1 MLKHKRLI
9 FGATAAA
16 MTAIALLFG
25 GVFHGSSSSA
35 TNPAAAA
42 LPARAAALSAQ
53 FATGFSG
60 QTAHTTQGIV
70 AGLQAS
76 LRNNPDNLGKLD
88 ALGLAYQQRARETGD
103 PTYYTKSQ
111 EVLDHA
117 LSLVPN
123 DLTATSGLGS
133 LALSRHKFAEA
144 LVFGRRAHALS
155 PTTTR
160 NYGVIGDALIELG
173 RYHAAFVTYDRMAT
187 VRPSLS
193 SYSRVA
199 HALDLLGRTKLAIS
213 DMKLAVDASLG
224 QGEAEA
230 WSHVQLGK
238 IYWEI
243 GRVAATGAED
253 RAALRAYP
261 GYPLALDALARV
273 QAAEGHMQAAIAAET
288 EAVNRIPL
296 PQYVSFLGD
305 LYHATGHE
313 AAARKQYGLIAV
325 IDKLLAANGVNS
337 DLEISVFDSDHHITP
352 TATVALAGKAFHER
366 PSIDGN
372 DALAWALTRD
382 GQCAAALPHANRAL
396 RLGTK
401 DALKFFHRGMT
412 ERCLGTRAAARRDFA
427 HALALNPHFSVLW
440 SPVAER
446 LVR

>member
-1 MLKHKRLI
+1 VRHRRLI

-16 MTAIALLFG
+16 LTAVALLFG
-25 GVFHGSSSSA
+25 GVFRGSSSSA
-35 TNPAAAA
+35 TTPAAAA
-42 LPARAAALSAQ
+42 TRLSAPALSAQ

-60 QTAHTTQGIV
+60 PTAHTTQGIV

-76 LRNNPDNLGKLD
+76 LRQNPDDVGHLD

-103 PTYYTKSQ
+103 PAYYTKSQ
-111 EVLDHA
+111 QVLDHA
-117 LSLVPN
+117 LLLLPS

-144 LVFGRRAHALS
+144 LVLGRRAQALS
-155 PTTTR
+155 PTTAR
-160 NYGVIGDALIELG
+160 NYAVIGDALIELG
-173 RYHAAFVTYDRMAT
+173 RYHAAFVTYDRLAT
-187 VRPSLS
+187 MQPSLS

-213 DMKLAVDASLG
+213 DMKLAVNASLG

-238 IYWEI
+238 IYWET

-273 QAAEGHMQAAIAAET
+273 QAAQGHLRAAIVTET
-288 EAVNRIPL
+288 DAVNRIPL

-305 LYHATGHE
+305 LDRAAGHQ
-313 AAARKQYGLIAV
+313 AAARKQYGLISV
-325 IDKLLAANGVNS
+325 IDRLLTANGVNS
-337 DLEISVFDSDHHITP
+337 DLEISVFDSDHHISP
-352 TATVALAGKAFHER
+352 AATVALASRAFRER
-366 PSIDGN
+366 PSIDGD

-382 GQCAAALPHANRAL
+382 GRCAAALPHANRSL

-401 DALKFFHRGMT
+401 DALKLFHRGMT
-412 ERCLGTRAAARRDFA
+412 ERCLGLRAAAHRDFE
-427 HALALNPHFSVLW
+427 HALALNPNFSVLW

-446 LVR
+446 LAR

>member
-9 FGATAAA
+9 FGATAATL
-16 MTAIALLFG
+16 TAVALLFG
-25 GVFHGSSSSA
+25 GVFRGSSSSA
-35 TNPAAAA
+35 TTPPAAA

-70 AGLQAS
+70 AGLQAP
-76 LRNNPDNLGKLD
+76 LRNNPDNVGKLD

-144 LVFGRRAHALS
+144 LVLGRRAHALS

-187 VRPSLS
+187 MRPSLS

-199 HALDLLGRTKLAIS
+199 HALDLLGHTKVAIS
-213 DMKLAVDASLG
+213 DMKLAVNASLG

-305 LYHATGHE
+305 LYHAAGNH
-313 AAARKQYGLIAV
+313 AAARKQYGLIGV

-352 TATVALAGKAFHER
+352 TATVALAYKAFHER
-366 PSIDGN
+366 PSIDGD

-382 GQCAAALPHANRAL
+382 GQCATALPHANRAL

-412 ERCLGTRAAARRDFA
+412 KRCLGMHAAARRDFA

-440 SPVAER
+440 APVAER

>member
-1 MLKHKRLI
+1 VLKHKRLI
-9 FGATAAA
+9 FGATAAVL
-16 MTAIALLFG
+16 TAVTLLFG
-25 GVFHGSSSSA
+25 GVFRGSSSSA
-35 TNPAAAA
+35 TTAPAAA
-42 LPARAAALSAQ
+42 PASAAALSAQ

-60 QTAHTTQGIV
+60 PTAHTTQGIV
-70 AGLQAS
+70 AGLQAA
-76 LRNNPDNLGKLD
+76 LRKNPDNVGKLD

-117 LSLVPN
+117 LALVPK
-123 DLTATSGLGS
+123 DLIATSGLGS

-144 LVFGRRAHALS
+144 LVLGRRAHSLS
-155 PTTTR
+155 PTTAR

-173 RYHAAFVTYDRMAT
+173 RYHAAFVAYDRMAT
-187 VRPSLS
+187 MQPSLS

-199 HALDLLGRTKLAIS
+199 HALDLLGHTKLAIS

-224 QGEAEA
+224 QAEAEA

-243 GRVAATGAED
+243 GRVASTGAED

-261 GYPLALDALARV
+261 RYPLALDALARV
-273 QAAEGHMQAAIAAET
+273 QAAQSHLQAALTT
-288 EAVNRIPL
+288 EGDAVNRIPL

-305 LYHATGHE
+305 LYRATGHK
-313 AAARKQYGLIAV
+313 AAAGKQYGLIAV
-325 IDKLLAANGVNS
+325 IDKLLTANGVNS
-337 DLEISVFDSDHHITP
+337 DLEISVFDSDHHIAP
-352 TATVALAGKAFHER
+352 TATVALAYKAFHER
-366 PSIDGN
+366 PSIDGD
-372 DALAWALTRD
+372 DALSWALTRD
-382 GQCAAALPHANRAL
+382 GQCAAALPHADHAL

-412 ERCLGTRAAARRDFA
+412 ERCLGADAAARHDFE

-440 SPVAER
+440 SPVAKR
-446 LVR
+446 LAR

>member
-1 MLKHKRLI
+1 MKHRRLI
-9 FGATAAA
+9 FGATAAVL
-16 MTAIALLFG
+16 TAVALLFG
-25 GVFHGSSSSA
+25 GVFRGSSSSA
-35 TNPAAAA
+35 TTSAAA
-42 LPARAAALSAQ
+42 LPASAAALSAQ
-53 FATGFSG
+53 LATGFSG
-60 QTAHTTQGIV
+60 PTAHTTQGIV
-70 AGLQAS
+70 SGLQAA
-76 LRNNPDNLGKLD
+76 LRKNPDNVGKLD

-111 EVLDHA
+111 QVLDHA
-117 LSLVPN
+117 LTLVPK
-123 DLTATSGLGS
+123 DLIATSGLGS

-144 LVFGRRAHALS
+144 LVLGRRAHALS
-155 PTTTR
+155 PTTAR

-187 VRPSLS
+187 MQPSLS

-199 HALDLLGRTKLAIS
+199 HALDLLGHTKLAIS

-224 QGEAEA
+224 QAEAEA

-243 GRVAATGAED
+243 GRVASTGAED

-261 GYPLALDALARV
+261 RYPLALDALARV
-273 QAAEGHMQAAIAAET
+273 QAAQGHLQAALTT
-288 EAVNRIPL
+288 EGDAVNRIPL

-305 LYHATGHE
+305 LYRATGHK
-313 AAARKQYGLIAV
+313 AAAGKQYGLIAV
-325 IDKLLAANGVNS
+325 IDKLLTANGVNS
-337 DLEISVFDSDHHITP
+337 DLEISVFDSDHHIAP
-352 TATVALAGKAFHER
+352 TATVALAYKAFHER
-366 PSIDGN
+366 PSIDGD

-382 GQCAAALPHANRAL
+382 RQCAAALPHANHAL

-412 ERCLGTRAAARRDFA
+412 ERCLGAHAAARQDFE

-440 SPVAER
+440 SLVAER
-446 LVR
+446 LPR